1 MVISTFLRKNNANA
15 VVDAEKA
22 TKGQGGKKGKTKGK
36 TVAYVSESDCNI
48 EENLHDE
55 SESDT
60 GSCIIVDVR

>member
-1 MVISTFLRKNNANA
+1 M
-15 VVDAEKA
+15 VDAEKA